1 MQLHRECNELSMT
14 QVDGRVTVSY
24 REGGMVVEAT
34 KFSFSQLRSK
44 NESDAFHFLCN
55 MLMTLRLGLVL
66 RGCDSTSCGHVVCG
80 IFGNLTAQKLT
91 SI

>member
-1 MQLHRECNELSMT
+1 MQLHRKCNKLSVT

-24 REGGMVVEAT
+24 REGGTVVEAT
-34 KFSFSQLRSK
+34 EFSFSRLWIK
-44 NESDAFHFLCN
+44 KMSDAFHFLCN
-55 MLMTLRLGLVL
+55 ILMTLGLVL

-80 IFGNLTAQKLT
+80 IFGNLTAERLT